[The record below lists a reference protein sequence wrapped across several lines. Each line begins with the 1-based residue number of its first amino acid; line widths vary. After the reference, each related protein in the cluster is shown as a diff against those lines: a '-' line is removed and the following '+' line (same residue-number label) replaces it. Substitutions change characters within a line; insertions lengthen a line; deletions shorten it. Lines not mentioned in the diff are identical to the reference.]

1 MPLSEP
7 LRARF
12 QDLVKQNKVV
22 LFMKGT
28 RAAPACGFS
37 AAVVQILDDLVPTYE
52 TVNVLADPEVRDGIK
67 EFSSWPTIPQLYVG
81 GEFIGGSDIVR
92 EMAESGELAKAVGA
106 SGAAGAN
113 KPNVTI
119 TAAAA
124 KALKDAA
131 AGNEGEILH
140 VEISARFEYNLY
152 FGPSERGEIEVEAN
166 GLRLAMNR
174 GSAMRAEGLSI
185 DFVEGPDGAGFK
197 LTSPLEPAKV
207 KPLSVKELKGWL
219 DQKKP
224 FELFDVRTERER
236 DIALIEGSTL
246 LDKDGE
252 EKLLSL
258 PKDTPIV
265 FQCHHGMRSRSAAEA
280 FLTQGYRN
288 VYNLTGGIE
297 AWSSEIDP
305 KVPHY

>member
-1 MPLSEP
+1 MPLSEA

-12 QDLVKQNKVV
+12 QDLITNHQVV

-28 RAAPACGFS
+28 RSAPACGFS
-37 AAVVQILDDLVPTYE
+37 AAVVQILDELVPTYE
-52 TVNVLADPEVRDGIK
+52 TVNVLSDPEVRDGIK
-67 EFSSWPTIPQLYVG
+67 EFSSWPTIPQLYVA

-92 EMAESGELAKAVGA
+92 EMADSGDLAKKLGA
-106 SGAAGAN
+106 SGEAK
-113 KPNVTI
+113 KPTVTI
-119 TAAAA
+119 TAGAA

-131 AGNEGEILH
+131 AGNEGELLH

-152 FGPSERGEIEVEAN
+152 FGPTERGEIEVDAS
-166 GLRLAMNR
+166 GIRLAMNR
-174 GSAMRAEGLSI
+174 GSAMRADGLTI

-197 LTSPLEPAKV
+197 LTSPLEPPKV
-207 KPLSVKELKGWL
+207 KPLGVKELKAWM

-236 DIALIEGSTL
+236 DIAMIEGSTL
-246 LDKDGE
+246 LDKEGE
-252 EKLLSL
+252 EKLRSL

-265 FQCHHGMRSRSAAEA
+265 FQCHHGMRSRSAAEH
-280 FLTQGYRN
+280 FLTQGYRD

-297 AWSSEIDP
+297 AWSSEVDP